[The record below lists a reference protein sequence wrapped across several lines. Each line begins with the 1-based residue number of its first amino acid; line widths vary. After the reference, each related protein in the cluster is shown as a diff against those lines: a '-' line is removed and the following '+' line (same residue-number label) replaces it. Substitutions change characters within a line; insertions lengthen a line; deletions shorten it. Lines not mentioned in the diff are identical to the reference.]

1 MMALSSER
9 GSLYGDVST
18 PSSPSTGSGEVRE
31 CRRRG
36 CSTAAADD
44 SEYCDEHAK
53 RQRQYQAA
61 YMSRRRAAFA
71 RKKLCTRCG
80 RKRRPGSKWCSRC
93 MLRDPRMK
101 IPPVTLHV
109 ENKAAR
115 VLAATAIG
123 TDGRERYH
131 GTAKKGRRPIVEE
144 HMADFDLI
152 EPEVAAARKAIA
164 HSWSPEV
171 EQLPRI
177 QRDEARMAALD
188 RVFSLYR
195 LLGDILRRGKHPLAP
210 EVGPTDEKD
219 ED

>member
-1 MMALSSER
+1 MSLLSTRHATLLEDVGHSEQ
-9 GSLYGDVST
+9 SDV
-18 PSSPSTGSGEVRE
+18 EIRE

-36 CSTAAADD
+36 CRVAALED
-44 SEYCDEHAK
+44 SEYCDEHAR
-53 RQRQYQAA
+53 RQKQYNAA

-80 RKRRPGSKWCSRC
+80 GKRRSGSRWCSRC
-93 MLRDPRMK
+93 MLRDRRMK
-101 IPPVTLHV
+101 IPPVKVHV

-115 VLAATAIG
+115 VASATAIG

-131 GTAKKGRRPIVEE
+131 GTAKKGRRSILEE

-152 EPEVAAARKAIA
+152 EPEVAAARAAIA

-171 EQLPRI
+171 ELQPRI
-177 QRDEARMAALD
+177 QRDETRMAALD
-188 RVFSLYR
+188 RVFGLYR
-195 LLGDILRRGKHPLAP
+195 LLGDVLRRGRHPLAP
-210 EVGPTDEKD
+210 KHDPSDEND